1 MVVQTRAHGERNR
14 SAILLALQQHRRM
27 CQWDLADSV
36 DLSPSMVGKWC
47 RRLYAEG
54 VIERVKGVY
63 HTYYV
68 LREGNAT

>member
-1 MVVQTRAHGERNR
+1 
-14 SAILLALQQHRRM
+14 
-27 CQWDLADSV
+27 
-36 DLSPSMVGKWC
+36 MVGKWC
-47 RRLYAEG
+47 WRLYAEG